1 MGLSNSLREDTWIFR
16 VKEKVDSC
24 QLNVFM
30 IFTFCNIPIACIDL
44 AFVIIGMNKD
54 CAPMSNAIDHV
65 ETFSWNWVERAI
77 LLLAI
82 GNPLSWLSTVILSIV
97 EWLEGKPIG
106 WSRFW
111 ISIINALKT

>member
-1 MGLSNSLREDTWIFR
+1 
-16 VKEKVDSC
+16 
-24 QLNVFM
+24 
-30 IFTFCNIPIACIDL
+30 
-44 AFVIIGMNKD
+44 
-54 CAPMSNAIDHV
+54 MSNAIDHV